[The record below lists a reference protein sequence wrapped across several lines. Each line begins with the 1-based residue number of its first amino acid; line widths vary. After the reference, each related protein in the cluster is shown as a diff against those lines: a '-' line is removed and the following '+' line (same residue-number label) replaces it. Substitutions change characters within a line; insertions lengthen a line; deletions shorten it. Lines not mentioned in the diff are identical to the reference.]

1 MMEKA
6 SGKSNAMP
14 ISSIAAALRHFTS
27 YSLKRVE
34 PTMGQYWRHY
44 EMGGGIPAVKEGSIS
59 EWDRAEQH

>member
-44 EMGGGIPAVKEGSIS
+44 EMGGGIPAVKDGSIS
-59 EWDRAEQH
+59 EWDRAEQQ